1 MKGDANGVTLRFTMP
16 DSPDGM
22 GLNGSLDVYVND
34 KKVQTVNLTSYYMYQ
49 STLLVVIQLI
59 KVTVEQLVLP
69 LMRPTSFWIRH
80 FEQAIESRIQSS
92 GANGYDYG

>member
-1 MKGDANGVTLRFTMP
+1 MRGAANGVTLRFTMP

-49 STLLVVIQLI
+49 YFAGGNPAD
-59 KVTVEQLVLP
+59 KNDGGPACFCP
-69 LMRPTSFWIRH
+69 LMRSTSF
-80 FEQAIESRIQSS
+80 
-92 GANGYDYG
+92 